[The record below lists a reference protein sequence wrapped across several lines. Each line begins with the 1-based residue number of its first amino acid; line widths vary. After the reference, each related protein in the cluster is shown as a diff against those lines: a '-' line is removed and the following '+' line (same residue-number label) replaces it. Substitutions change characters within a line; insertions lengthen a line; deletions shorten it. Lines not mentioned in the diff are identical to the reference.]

1 MDIVRLRSGREVV
14 IRPIRPEDAA
24 ELRAAYARLSPQS
37 KYQRFMSGKP
47 HLSAAETRYLTQIDG
62 SDHCA
67 LVAVASRGRPAIL
80 GVGRYIRLPDHP
92 EVAEF
97 AIVVGDPFQREGL
110 ATELLE
116 RLAAAART
124 QGIERFTATMLAEN
138 IAAHRLVG
146 RLAAGGIAPHGDAA
160 RVPIAR
166 HLGAIDEIDIE
177 LVA

>member
-1 MDIVRLRSGREVV
+1 MDTVRLDSGREVV

-37 KYQRFMSGKP
+37 KYRRFMSGKP
-47 HLSAAETRYLTQIDG
+47 HLSAAETRYLTEIDG

-67 LVAVASRGRPAIL
+67 LVAVASQGPPAIL
-80 GVGRYIRLPDHP
+80 AVGRYVRLHDDP

-110 ATELLE
+110 ATVLLE
-116 RLAAAART
+116 QLAAAARA

-138 IAAHRLVG
+138 VAAHRLVD
-146 RLAAGGIAPHGDAA
+146 RLAAGGFAPHGDAA
-160 RVPIAR
+160 RVPTAR
-166 HLGAIDEIDIE
+166 HLGPIDEIDIE